1 MSTDSGSVIEIDKER
16 SRKEGESM
24 EIIEIGGI
32 KSGGGGISDVR
43 GVGMADRD
51 VVEGRRNDVKG
62 DEGEGMEK
70 DGLKGIMKD
79 CLHNVDGMLVEPGE
93 SL

>member
-1 MSTDSGSVIEIDKER
+1 
-16 SRKEGESM
+16 M
-24 EIIEIGGI
+24 EE
-32 KSGGGGISDVR
+32 GGISDVR